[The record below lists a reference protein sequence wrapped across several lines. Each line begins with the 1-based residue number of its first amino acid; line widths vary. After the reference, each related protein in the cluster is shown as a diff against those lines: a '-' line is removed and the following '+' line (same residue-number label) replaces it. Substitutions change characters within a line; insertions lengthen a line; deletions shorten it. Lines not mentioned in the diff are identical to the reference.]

1 MLIICSVAG
10 AIWRSTLP
18 KKLAQHLPAE
28 LKDQAQ
34 AIFGSIVV
42 AQKYEI
48 GTPARDAID
57 MCYRQSQRMLAI
69 AALAALAPMLII
81 MFFLENVPLTE
92 ETTLTELDGN
102 GEAVKKNHSGR
113 KGGEV
118 MNASYVL
125 T

>member
-18 KKLAQHLPAE
+18 RKLAQHLPAE

-34 AIFGSIVV
+34 AVFGSIVV

-57 MCYRQSQRMLAI
+57 MCYRQSQRILAI

-92 ETTLTELDGN
+92 ETTLAELDGN
-102 GEAVKKNHSGR
+102 GEAVEKDHSEGVGKEAR
-113 KGGEV
+113 
-118 MNASYVL
+118 S
-125 T
+125 

>member
-18 KKLAQHLPAE
+18 PKLAQHLPAE

-42 AQKYEI
+42 AQKYEV

-81 MFFLENVPLTE
+81 MFFLENVPLTD
-92 ETTLTELDGN
+92 ETTLIELHGN
-102 GEAVKKNHSGR
+102 REAVKKNHSG
-113 KGGEV
+113 GEGKE
-118 MNASYVL
+118 ARS
-125 T
+125 